1 MEYSYYDKLNEGVL
15 YLYTRVNGRQ
25 RHYYRDIGKPS
36 FYTLLFNTGGETR
49 IEIDG
54 IGYPFP
60 AMAVIPIMFNQ
71 SYSVG
76 PGEGIVMWQFNR
88 EFYCIVNHD
97 KEVGCAGF
105 LFYGSWGQ
113 LIINADEKEGHK
125 LLLLYEVFKDEFENR
140 DDIQGSML
148 RMLLV
153 RLIIT
158 ITRMARE
165 KLIPLKSDTD
175 PKFELLR
182 QFNLLVERN
191 FRQEHEVNFYAAA
204 LYKSPKTLSNT
215 FARFQSGSPLQI
227 IHRRLILEAKRLLG
241 FTELSVKEIANSLGF
256 EDAAHFT
263 KFFKNHLKISPSDF
277 KKSGAALQEGNNVHI
292 EG

>member
-1 MEYSYYDKLNEGVL
+1 MKYSFYDKI
-15 YLYTRVNGRQ
+15 NGGILLLLTDDSLKGRN
-25 RHYYRDIGKPS
+25 YFMEKSKES
-36 FYTLLFNTGGETR
+36 FYTIVFNIGIDTF

-54 IGYPFP
+54 VNHVFP
-60 AMAVIPIMFNQ
+60 AFSIIPIMFNQ
-71 SYSVG
+71 SYIFRST
-76 PGEGIVMWQFNR
+76 EDIIMWQFNR

-113 LIINADEKEGHK
+113 LVLETNEEVRRK
-125 LLLLYEVFKDEFENR
+125 LLLLLGVFREEFQDR
-140 DDIQGSML
+140 DDIQGNML

-165 KLIPLKSDTD
+165 KYLPAGEKTD
-175 PKFELLR
+175 IRFDLLR

-191 FRQEHEVNFYAAA
+191 FRAEHEVQFYAAA
-204 LYKSPKTLSNT
+204 LYKSPKTLANT
-215 FARFQSGSPLQI
+215 FSRFHSVSPLQI
-227 IHRRLILEAKRLLG
+227 IHQRLILEAKRLLYY
-241 FTELSVKEIANSLGF
+241 TNKSIKEISADLGF

-263 KFFKNHLKISPSDF
+263 KFFKNHLKMSPSEF
-277 KKSGAALQEGNNVHI
+277 KKSAAAV
-292 EG
+292 